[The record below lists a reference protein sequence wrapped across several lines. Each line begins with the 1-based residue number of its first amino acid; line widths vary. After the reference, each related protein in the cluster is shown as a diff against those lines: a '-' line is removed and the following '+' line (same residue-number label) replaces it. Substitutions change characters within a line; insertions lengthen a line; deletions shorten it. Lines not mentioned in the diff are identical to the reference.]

1 VPGDEATT
9 AVVNRAY
16 AEVQRIVSQA
26 ADDWALLDRARQKAE
41 SVLRAFFE
49 AVGWTV
55 RIRWN

>member
-16 AEVQRIVSQA
+16 ADAQRIDSQA
-26 ADDWALLDRARQKAE
+26 TDDRALLDRARQKAE

-55 RIRWN
+55 EIRWN